1 MERSRPYRP
10 RVSRETRLLLT
21 AGVVAIAALWI
32 LARIRFEDRAVTPN
46 PVPSVFSQLSTS
58 PKYDD
63 LASQVAQIQARLQPF
78 LLALDVPSTAL
89 GAPHPS
95 HRIAAIRLRDDLAVT
110 WLPAESNSATWTGAN
125 VLAHD
130 PVTGLAVMRVASQP
144 SASAPVPWSPR
155 RLQQPRYVVASEVAP
170 QGLSLRPVFVG
181 SLDPVESPLW
191 SAPLWVMP
199 PRSELTPGSFV
210 FTSEAELVGLVIPTS
225 GSELAIVPGGTVLT
239 EADRVLNTPTSPP
252 GTIGLEVQTL
262 TASVA
267 SVTGASEGVVVTWVA
282 GTGTATGQLLVGDV
296 IEAVDGRQMVSRQQW
311 DARVARLSAG
321 ETLTLRVRRRG
332 ELQDVALVAAAVA
345 VQPRSRSVGLT
356 LLSRTGIGA
365 EVVRVERGSAA
376 DRAGL
381 AVGDVITAFADIH
394 APTPTQITRS
404 FASLE
409 QGQRV
414 LIAVTRRDAH
424 HVTTLER

>member
-1 MERSRPYRP
+1 M
-10 RVSRETRLLLT
+10 SRETRLLLT
-21 AGVVAIAALWI
+21 TGVVAIAALWL

-63 LASQVAQIQARLQPF
+63 LASQIAQIQARLQPS
-78 LLALDVPSTAL
+78 LLALDVPSAAL
-89 GAPHPS
+89 GSPRTS
-95 HRIAAIRLRDDLAVT
+95 HRIAAFRLRDDLAVT
-110 WLPAESNSATWTGAN
+110 WLPAGSNPAAGTDAN
-125 VLAHD
+125 VLARD
-130 PVTGLAVMRVASQP
+130 PATGLAVMRVASQP
-144 SASAPVPWSPR
+144 SASAPMPWSPR

-191 SAPLWVMP
+191 SAPLWVVP
-199 PRSELTPGSFV
+199 PRSDLTPGSFV
-210 FTSEAELVGLVIPTS
+210 FTSDAELVGLVIAIS

-239 EADRVLNTPTSPP
+239 EADRVLNTRPRPP
-252 GTIGLEVQTL
+252 GTIGLEVQPL

-282 GTGTATGQLLVGDV
+282 GTGTATGQLFVGDV
-296 IEAVDGRQMVSRQQW
+296 IEAVDGRGLVSRQQW
-311 DARVARLSAG
+311 DARIARLSAG

-332 ELQDVALVAAAVA
+332 ALQDVALAAAA
-345 VQPRSRSVGLT
+345 IPAQPRSPSLGLT
-356 LLSRTGIGA
+356 LARRGIGA
-365 EVVRVERGSAA
+365 EVVRVEPGSAA

-381 AVGDVITAFADIH
+381 EVGDVITAFADIH
-394 APTPTQITRS
+394 APTPAQITRS
-404 FASLE
+404 FAAID